1 MTSELGR
8 LFFGRDDAEL
18 DIAEG
23 GLLQAGFL
31 RTSGYDAASTARKHL
46 IIGRKGSGKS
56 AICQTLAAEQDPA
69 RVTVLVTPDAL
80 SATEIRTFELQGIP
94 PDMAKALIWRYVL
107 AIQVA
112 RHLVEHAKA
121 RQHKSHT
128 ASVTAL
134 RKFLVTNGELDE
146 QRPKFWQIVQK
157 LKGSVSLEAFGVKAA
172 VEVGGPT
179 EGIRTANQLDVI
191 ERNVAKA
198 IADLTCPDDHPRLL
212 ILVDQ
217 VEDVWSNDTESD
229 RLVIGLLR
237 AARNVSA
244 TFRRVECVLFLRR
257 DIYELLQFADKDK
270 FRGEELHVDWSG
282 DRLLELALARAR
294 ASLGRPVG
302 PDDLWRRIFPAEVDG
317 EDIRSLLVSH
327 TLLRPRDMIHL
338 CNLCRDTAAQNGHF
352 RIRSA
357 DVREAIV
364 RYSRWKLDDLSSEYL
379 INYPYLGGLLG
390 MFRDSG
396 YLVGRGA
403 FEKRFKASLE
413 ELRNRFPDRAYALTP
428 DAVLDVLYHVGFLG
442 VHRNGHVVYS
452 HVQEDRV
459 EPTDEAFAIHPSFRH
474 ALRADTPTLTHP
486 PEWFVG
492 NVAQVVRADNPVNF
506 QGVQRIDVSYELLDM
521 VDTQVHRLLNQLPSS
536 HLPKEIRQEIFETL
550 QGVRDRTS
558 ARHATY
564 PSTREAVLQAV
575 EVAELFTSLARNL
588 DEGGFTAKE
597 PARMFVRTLA
607 EFGARLHGRAVG
619 SERS

>member
-1 MTSELGR
+1 MVSELGS

-31 RTSGYDAASTARKHL
+31 PTSGYEAARTARKHL

-56 AICQTLAAEQDPA
+56 AIGRTLAAEQDPA
-69 RVTVLVTPDAL
+69 RATVLVTPDAL

-112 RHLVEHAKA
+112 RHLVEHA
-121 RQHKSHT
+121 RQVRHQSRPG
-128 ASVTAL
+128 SVAAL
-134 RKFLVTNGELDE
+134 RKFLAANGELDE

-157 LKGSVSLEAFGVKAA
+157 LKASVSLEAFGVKAA
-172 VEVGGPT
+172 VEVGGPS

-198 IADLTCPDDHPRLL
+198 IADLACPDDHPRLL

-217 VEDVWSNDTESD
+217 IEDVWSNDAESD
-229 RLVIGLLR
+229 RLVVGLLR
-237 AARNVSA
+237 AARDVSA

-270 FRGEELHVDWSG
+270 FRGEELHVDWSA
-282 DRLLELALARAR
+282 DRLLELALVRAR
-294 ASLGRPVG
+294 ASLRLPLG
-302 PDDLWRRIFPAEVDG
+302 PEDLWQRIFPAEVDG
-317 EDIRSLLVSH
+317 EDIGSLLVSH

-338 CNLCRDTAAQNGHF
+338 CNLCRDIAVQNGHS
-352 RIRSA
+352 RIHPA

-379 INYPYLGGLLG
+379 INYPYLGGLLA

-413 ELRNRFPDRAYALTP
+413 ELRNRFPDRAYGLTP

-442 VHRNGHVVYS
+442 VHRNGRVVYS
-452 HVQEDRV
+452 HEQEDRV
-459 EPTDEAFAIHPSFRH
+459 EQTDEAFAIHPSFRH
-474 ALRADTPTLTHP
+474 ALRADTPTLTHQ
-486 PEWFVG
+486 PEWPAVSPVTQAANVDRLVVISPRG
-492 NVAQVVRADNPVNF
+492 NVAF
-506 QGVQRIDVSYELLDM
+506 ELLAL
-521 VDTQVHRLLNQLPSS
+521 VDTRAQRLLNELPNS

-558 ARHATY
+558 ALQAKIPR
-564 PSTREAVLQAV
+564 TREAVLHAV

-588 DEGGFTAKE
+588 DQGGFTAKE
-597 PARMFVRTLA
+597 PARVFVRTLIDY
-607 EFGARLHGRAVG
+607 GARLHGRAVG